1 MLLTHFI
8 RSTSHFKFENNSH
21 FLLHSSATM
30 SSSKVINTTKYG
42 FSRYEMYKQNLAGTV
57 ESYDRHVFLCYKN
70 HQTWPPR
77 VEASDDHPLPK
88 SVATAFKARKNDIL
102 VKVLFANSLL
112 HSPNLHR
119 LYKFVES
126 VQHF

>member
-8 RSTSHFKFENNSH
+8 RSISHSKFQNNSH
-21 FLLHSSATM
+21 FLLLDTTM
-30 SSSKVINTTKYG
+30 SSSKVVNTAKYG

-77 VEASDDHPLPK
+77 LEASNDHPLPK
-88 SVATAFKARKNDIL
+88 SVATAFKACKNDIV
-102 VKVLFANSLL
+102 VKVTTTNPSL
-112 HSPNLHR
+112 HFPNL
-119 LYKFVES
+119 
-126 VQHF
+126 